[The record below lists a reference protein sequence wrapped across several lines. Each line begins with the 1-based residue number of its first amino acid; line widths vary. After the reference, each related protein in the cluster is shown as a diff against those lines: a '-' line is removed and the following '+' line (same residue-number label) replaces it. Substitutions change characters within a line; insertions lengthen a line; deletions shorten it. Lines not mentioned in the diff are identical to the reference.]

1 MTEFDKAAFLRQ
13 QEDTRRNYAHHYWR
27 SRLDTPEA
35 TETAAFVTKLTKAI
49 PPSDLVDRML
59 PLDIRSNFGTVT
71 SLAGELGVSLEYP
84 ARVGNLL
91 EQGFS
96 EVRSAIDAA
105 HTPLIG
111 RDIPLERS
119 IASVTHPRTIQS
131 IAHLALVG
139 EEAMRNRIGAG
150 VATATDPETGVTFLS
165 ADVAYHHHTET
176 FNRGCPFASRT
187 AAIDKESY
195 SPSPVF
201 SKFVAYAGELVARL
215 AVKKP

>member
-1 MTEFDKAAFLRQ
+1 MTEFDKAAFLKQ
-13 QEDTRRNYAHHYWR
+13 QEDTRRNNAHYYWR

-35 TETAAFVTKLTKAI
+35 TETAAFVTKLTKLFLRVTSSTGSCRSI
-49 PPSDLVDRML
+49 PDR
-59 PLDIRSNFGTVT
+59 IFGTVT
-71 SLAGELGVSLEYP
+71 SLAGELGISLEYP

-96 EVRSAIDAA
+96 DVRSAIDAA

-150 VATATDPETGVTFLS
+150 VATATDPETGVTF
-165 ADVAYHHHTET
+165 E
-176 FNRGCPFASRT
+176 R
-187 AAIDKESY
+187 
-195 SPSPVF
+195 
-201 SKFVAYAGELVARL
+201 
-215 AVKKP
+215 